1 MLRTVLVPASR
12 SQVTLPS
19 QAGAL
24 TKFVAPPSVEISA
37 KMPSMADCRVSCS
50 VLRSPAVAKGPAF
63 WRARIS
69 VSCPSR
75 RASLKPSAASTA
87 ACWTKG
93 SSAVAMSWLT
103 SAGVVRRATAAVRSL
118 VLTREGEQ
126 SRGDGL
132 GDVACRL
139 AGRHVQG
146 QLVHDAL
153 ERVRG
158 CDASQ
163 RCVVGRGDPW
173 WGDC

>member
-1 MLRTVLVPASR
+1 MLRGPVACKLRTVLVSASR
-12 SQVTLPS
+12 SQVTFPS

-37 KMPSMADCRVSCS
+37 RIPSMADCRVSCS

-63 WRARIS
+63 CRASIS
-69 VSCPSR
+69 VSWPSS
-75 RASLKPSAASTA
+75 RASLRASAASTA

-93 SSAVAMSWLT
+93 SRAVAMSWLT
-103 SAGVVRRATAAVRSL
+103 SAGAAAVRSL
-118 VLTREGEQ
+118 VLAMG
-126 SRGDGL
+126 SSA
-132 GDVACRL
+132 VAMAACRL

-163 RCVVGRGDPW
+163 RRVVGRKRW
-173 WGDC
+173 RR